1 MANMSDPRVPLV
13 IAHADHCIE
22 ERNNFLP
29 APPLPE
35 NLKDLSGIDLSGAD
49 LLGVNLR
56 NANLTNSNL
65 QGVSLFEAELSGA
78 DISGADLTD
87 AKLQQASIGFAD
99 LAGAKIKQ
107 SQLKRAVYRD
117 VALDGYP
124 KEVAEKVILFH
135 EPEPE
140 PHKRKL
146 KKRLVV
152 ELRSDGKLYIKTSI
166 FFY

>member
-1 MANMSDPRVPLV
+1 MSDPRVPLV
-13 IAHADHCIE
+13 IVHADHCIE
-22 ERNNFLP
+22 ERNNLSP

-99 LAGAKIKQ
+99 LEGAKIKQ
-107 SQLKRAVYRD
+107 SQLDRAIYRD

-124 KEVAEKVILFH
+124 KEVAEKVILLH
-135 EPEPE
+135 AAEPVSW
-140 PHKRKL
+140 KRTA

-152 ELRSDGKLYIKTSI
+152 
-166 FFY
+166 